1 MAERRLIS
9 SLLEAVAERLDTFDT
24 VAAGANAPDPVANKA
39 TENNDDR
46 GDIMLNAIVIVGG
59 EEDLQELMFVFC
71 VLVKRVRMSHSFL
84 LGTIILKKDTCLV
97 PASPVLALIAHAST
111 LESTIDKQQ

>member
-46 GDIMLNAIVIVGG
+46 GDIMLNAIMCKARKSSC
-59 EEDLQELMFVFC
+59 ELMFVFC
-71 VLVKRVRMSHSFL
+71 CRLQQA
-84 LGTIILKKDTCLV
+84 
-97 PASPVLALIAHAST
+97 ASCN
-111 LESTIDKQQ
+111 ES

>member
-1 MAERRLIS
+1 VGRKSGETVSPARVNMAERRLIS

-46 GDIMLNAIVIVGG
+46 GDIV
-59 EEDLQELMFVFC
+59 
-71 VLVKRVRMSHSFL
+71 
-84 LGTIILKKDTCLV
+84 
-97 PASPVLALIAHAST
+97 
-111 LESTIDKQQ
+111 

>member
-46 GDIMLNAIVIVGG
+46 GDIMLNAMCRRRGRLAGV
-59 EEDLQELMFVFC
+59 D
-71 VLVKRVRMSHSFL
+71 VL
-84 LGTIILKKDTCLV
+84 CLV
-97 PASPVLALIAHAST
+97 FW
-111 LESTIDKQQ
+111 

>member
-84 LGTIILKKDTCLV
+84 LGTIILKKDTCLD
-97 PASPVLALIAHAST
+97 PSISNLLA
-111 LESTIDKQQ
+111 